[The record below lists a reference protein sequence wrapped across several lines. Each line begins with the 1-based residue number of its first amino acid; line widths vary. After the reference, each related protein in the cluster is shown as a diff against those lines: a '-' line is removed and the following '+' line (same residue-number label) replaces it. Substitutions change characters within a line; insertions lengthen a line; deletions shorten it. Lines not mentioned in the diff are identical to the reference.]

1 MSCADRHAFAL
12 LSLLA
17 CILPGCAT
25 EPGGSIAGAWQ
36 FQASW
41 VGGCSITGS
50 TLTLRATAAGWI
62 GTLNGGQAECT
73 GIPGESEVP
82 AIPADEVLESIRIN
96 DGSVSFELGG
106 GAAVYRGSYTS
117 ERMEGTLQVSGPFCQ
132 CTDATRTGTWSA
144 TR

>member
-1 MSCADRHAFAL
+1 MSCAHSHAFAL

-17 CILPGCAT
+17 CMLPGCAT
-25 EPGGSIAGAWQ
+25 EPGGSISGAWQ

-41 VGGCSITGS
+41 EGGCSITGS
-50 TLTLRATAAGWI
+50 TLTLQSTPAGWI
-62 GTLNGGQAECT
+62 GTLNGGQARCT

-82 AIPADEVLESIRIN
+82 AIPADEVLESIRIT
-96 DGSVSFELGG
+96 DGSVSFALGS

-117 ERMEGTLQVSGPFCQ
+117 ERMEGTLEVSGPSCQ
-132 CTDATRTGTWSA
+132 CTDATRSGTWSA